1 MQAVCSTETEGAV
14 TSKGIILSWYFHK
27 SKFKKNPTFL
37 VTQINISLRS
47 FVDIVWWFKWFTK
60 KK

>member
-14 TSKGIILSWYFHK
+14 LSWYFHK
-27 SKFKKNPTFL
+27 SKFKKKTTFL
-37 VTQINISLRS
+37 VTQINISLGS

>member
-1 MQAVCSTETEGAV
+1 MQALCSTETEGAV
-14 TSKGIILSWYFHK
+14 TLKGIILSWYFQK
-27 SKFKKNPTFL
+27 LKLKNPFL
-37 VTQINISLRS
+37 VTQINVSPRS